1 MPEAITLIPSAERLI
16 ASLRDIGYDA
26 TTAVA
31 DLVDNSIAAD
41 ATTVAVDLAFEGPA
55 SWVRITDNGRGMSGD
70 ALDEALRFG
79 SRRPY
84 AANELGRFGLGL
96 KTASLSQC
104 RRLTVATRQTGQAQ
118 IEVRQWDMDH
128 VERTDAW
135 EALRLAA
142 DMCRPEWVEPLQR
155 GPGTV
160 VVWDQLDR
168 MSSFKIPDGKAAHSA
183 LGRLCRDI
191 EEHLAMVF
199 HRFLA
204 GEARRRLPLRI
215 LINGNDI
222 EAWDPFARIER
233 ATQALEAQPLRFQHE
248 GQSHTVLVTPY
259 VLPQEAEFSSPV
271 AHARA
276 AGPNKW
282 NHQQGFYVYRN
293 DRMIQSGG
301 WNRIRTPDEHTK
313 LARIALDF
321 TSGADAAF
329 GINVAK
335 MRVLLPGEI
344 RNCLNVIAS
353 GVVSRANA
361 AYRRRDEAPGARSAI
376 SGRAPVQRSPAHASS
391 AAVSGRSALDDS
403 EPIRGEAALSP
414 ARAVAGNPADSI
426 VRILMRELSDEPE
439 MLERVLTALGEEH
452 PDIRA
457 AARRAR
463 AATA

>member
-1 MPEAITLIPSAERLI
+1 
-16 ASLRDIGYDA
+16 
-26 TTAVA
+26 
-31 DLVDNSIAAD
+31 
-41 ATTVAVDLAFEGPA
+41 
-55 SWVRITDNGRGMSGD
+55 
-70 ALDEALRFG
+70 
-79 SRRPY
+79 
-84 AANELGRFGLGL
+84 
-96 KTASLSQC
+96 
-104 RRLTVATRQTGQAQ
+104 
-118 IEVRQWDMDH
+118 
-128 VERTDAW
+128 
-135 EALRLAA
+135 
-142 DMCRPEWVEPLQR
+142 
-155 GPGTV
+155 
-160 VVWDQLDR
+160 
-168 MSSFKIPDGKAAHSA
+168 
-183 LGRLCRDI
+183 
-191 EEHLAMVF
+191 MVF

-344 RNCLNVIAS
+344 RNSLNVIAS

-414 ARAVAGNPADSI
+414 CGRCPTIRSLVAAP
-426 VRILMRELSDEPE
+426 MRSS
-439 MLERVLTALGEEH
+439 
-452 PDIRA
+452 
-457 AARRAR
+457 
-463 AATA
+463 